1 MKLSQHDITE
11 GLARLEAGFMT
22 PDVQGPMTVLEYE
35 DTDGSTVYLPSDYA
49 DLVPSGAD
57 VTTHEGKY
65 LARLSA
71 SGYMDQTDTTM
82 HDTYD
87 DAIAYLVDT
96 YDDTF

>member
-1 MKLSQHDITE
+1 
-11 GLARLEAGFMT
+11 
-22 PDVQGPMTVLEYE
+22 MTVLEYE

-49 DLVPSGAD
+49 DLVPAGAD
-57 VTTHEGKY
+57 VTTHAGKY

-87 DAIAYLVDT
+87 GAIAYLVDT
-96 YDDTF
+96 YDDQ